1 MSKPFHVTMLILV
14 LSVAIAASPASAAD
28 DDYAVD
34 AMHAGVTFKVSHLG
48 LSWTHGR
55 FNDISGG
62 FRIDTDPAKCA
73 FALTINAASIDTAN
87 QKRDDH
93 LRSPDFFNVKQFPT
107 ITFQSTAVKAI
118 KDGYE
123 VTGNFNMHGVT
134 KPMAFVLVGGRAAE
148 FPKGV
153 LRTGFSTA
161 LVLKRSDFGINK
173 FGDAVGDDI
182 HVAISFEGTKK

>member
-28 DDYAVD
+28 DYTVD

-55 FNDISGG
+55 FNEISGA
-62 FRIDTDPAKCA
+62 FRIDADPAKCA

-123 VTGNFNMHGVT
+123 VTGNFNMHGVA

-153 LRTGFSTA
+153 HRTGFSTA
-161 LVLKRSDFGINK
+161 LVLKRSDFGIDK